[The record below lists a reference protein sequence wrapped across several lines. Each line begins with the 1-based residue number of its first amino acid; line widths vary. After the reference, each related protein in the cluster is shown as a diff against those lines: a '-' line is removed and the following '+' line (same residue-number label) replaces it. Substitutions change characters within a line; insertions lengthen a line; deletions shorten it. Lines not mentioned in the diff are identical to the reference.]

1 MTTISLTHIGK
12 RFGRTQVLDDITLEV
27 ATGSLVA
34 LLGPSG
40 SGKSTLLKLIA
51 GIEQPD
57 QGDICLDSAS
67 ILQLPAH
74 QRNTVLMFQNA
85 YLFPFLNVADNIA
98 FGLRAR
104 HVPKD
109 QIRRQVAA
117 MLELV
122 ELPGIE
128 RRYPQQ
134 LSGGQQQRVAL
145 ARALVVQPRVLM
157 LDEPLSN
164 LDPAIRSTLQSVIR
178 RIQREFKITTVLVT
192 HDLSEAIALSDRT
205 AVLLAGKLAAYDAPE
220 VIFNRPPTS
229 AAAQFVGISL
239 LLEGQLA
246 GDQLSS
252 ALGVLRISGR
262 SATARPA
269 TFAIRP
275 EHLRLVAE
283 PGINTLA
290 GTVQERAYHGEFVEY
305 QIAINAQLVRVK
317 AYGAAPCLPGEDV
330 LVQLPPEQLFEIA
343 NSPPAADRPERNQS

>member
-1 MTTISLTHIGK
+1 MTTISLAQINK
-12 RFGRTQVLDDITLEV
+12 SFGRTKVLDDITLEV
-27 ATGSLVA
+27 ASGALVA

-40 SGKSTLLKLIA
+40 SGKSTILKLIA

-57 QGDICLDSAS
+57 RGDICLDGAS
-67 ILQLPAH
+67 ILALPAH

-104 HVPKD
+104 RVAKSA
-109 QIRRQVAA
+109 IRRQVGA
-117 MLELV
+117 MLDLV

-178 RIQREFKITTVLVT
+178 RIQLEFKITTVLVT

-205 AVLLAGKLAAYDAPE
+205 AVLLDGRLAAYGPPE
-220 VIFNRPPTS
+220 EIFSRPPTR

-239 LLEGQLA
+239 LLEGSLD
-246 GDQLSS
+246 GDQLSA
-252 ALGVLRISGR
+252 ALGTLQVPVR
-262 SATARPA
+262 SPAVRPA

-275 EHLRLVAE
+275 ENLRLVAE

-290 GTVQERAYHGEFVEY
+290 GTVAERIYHGEFVEY
-305 QIAINAQLVRVK
+305 QILINAQQVRVK
-317 AYGAAPCLPGEDV
+317 SYAAAQFTPGDSV
-330 LVQLPPEQLFEIA
+330 LVQLPPAQLFEIA
-343 NSPPAADRPERNQS
+343 G